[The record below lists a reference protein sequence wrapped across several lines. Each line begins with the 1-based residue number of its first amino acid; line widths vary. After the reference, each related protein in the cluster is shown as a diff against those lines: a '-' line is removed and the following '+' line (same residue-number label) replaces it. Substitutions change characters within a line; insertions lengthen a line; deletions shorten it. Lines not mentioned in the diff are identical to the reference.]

1 MKIQTRI
8 PSEFMEAIN
17 NIPYNKSVKKSAIK
31 IYGALKLKSKHTDS
45 NGYFFVPSTF
55 LHKVNIRYN
64 RIIKYFIEKELIKP
78 YTRVKEDPNDIF
90 NSKQVRYYDTNKGI
104 CMKYKFLVDT
114 NTGKEI
120 EIDFGDIKE
129 NRWYVLTY
137 NSLSEIGFN
146 DIKIGRDTFSRRL
159 HHNAIMDYK
168 TTFKGYDVVDSVSSQ
183 PRLLYNLL
191 KANNIYDKN
200 YYDIFEN
207 NKDFYKVLCKE
218 LNISERD
225 DAKELFMFWI
235 GSKGYVPNYDIHK
248 LFPEASSFI
257 KNSKKS
263 NSKEIVR
270 QLQKIESDIWID
282 GILNNINV
290 DWAITIHDSI
300 IVKPGEGKRVLE
312 WIENKYPE
320 LKLKLKTI

>member
-1 MKIQTRI
+1 MKLKTII
-8 PSEFMEAIN
+8 PQEFMDAIN
-17 NIPYNKSVKKSAIK
+17 SMPYNKSVKKSAIK
-31 IYGALKLKSKHTDS
+31 VYGALKLKSKHTD
-45 NGYFFVPSTF
+45 NNNYFYVPSTY

-78 YTRVKEDPNDIF
+78 YTRTKEDPNDIF
-90 NSKQVRYYDTNKGI
+90 SSKEVRYYDTNRGI
-104 CMKYKFLVDT
+104 CMKYKFLVNT
-114 NTGKEI
+114 NTGQEI
-120 EIDFGDIKE
+120 EIDFGDIPKHK
-129 NRWYVLTY
+129 WFFLTHK
-137 NSLSEIGFN
+137 SLEEIGFN
-146 DIKIGRDTFSRRL
+146 DIKISRDSFGRRL
-159 HHNAIMDYK
+159 HHSAIMDYK

-183 PRLLYNLL
+183 PRLFYSYL

-207 NKDFYKVLCKE
+207 DKDFYDVLCKE
-218 LNISERD
+218 LNIKERD

-235 GSKGYVPNYDIHK
+235 GSKGYVPKFDIHK
-248 LFPEASSFI
+248 LFPEVSNHI
-257 KNSKKS
+257 KNSKRFDYKFI
-263 NSKEIVR
+263 SKT
-270 QLQKIESDIWID
+270 LQRLESDIWID